1 MCDFIRVSGVWC
13 GIGVVL
19 VWFDPK
25 STFLKTRKRNKLGHY
40 RISTLSEGFHCREQQ
55 YIPDARTVCQQH
67 YETVNAV
74 ADAAR
79 RRHAEFE
86 GVEEVLVGV
95 VCFIVAC
102 FGRSILSGESLTLV
116 DRIVEL

>member
-40 RISTLSEGFHCREQQ
+40 RISTLSEGFHCREFS
-55 YIPDARTVCQQH
+55 YVGSCIFT
-67 YETVNAV
+67 YAV
-74 ADAAR
+74 YNSTYLAC
-79 RRHAEFE
+79 AEMP
-86 GVEEVLVGV
+86 G
-95 VCFIVAC
+95 
-102 FGRSILSGESLTLV
+102 LT
-116 DRIVEL
+116 

>member
-25 STFLKTRKRNKLGHY
+25 STILKTRKRNKLGHY

-55 YIPDARTVCQQH
+55 YIPDARAVCEEH
-67 YETVNAV
+67 DETVNTV

-79 RRHAEFE
+79 RGH
-86 GVEEVLVGV
+86 
-95 VCFIVAC
+95 
-102 FGRSILSGESLTLV
+102 T
-116 DRIVEL
+116 EL